1 MKVEEQKQKNADQKL
16 FHKAFNQIA
25 KEVKDK
31 PPLSLAELDRLRT
44 ERHQELKA
52 EAAKGGTE

>member
-1 MKVEEQKQKNADQKL
+1 MAQAR
-16 FHKAFNQIA
+16 
-25 KEVKDK
+25 KEVYKRQKGKYLPDG
-31 PPLSLAELDRLRT
+31 ELTRQVE